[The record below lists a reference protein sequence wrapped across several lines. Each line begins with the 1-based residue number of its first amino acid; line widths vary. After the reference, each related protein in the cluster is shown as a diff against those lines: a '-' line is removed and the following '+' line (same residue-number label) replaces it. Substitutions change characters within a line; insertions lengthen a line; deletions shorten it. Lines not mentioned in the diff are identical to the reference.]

1 MASFNAE
8 SPSISLLKSPNP
20 GALIKQDDIDPLEL
34 FNVISDKTYA
44 NVVKEMKETLYNKML
59 EIGDEPAHDR

>member
-1 MASFNAE
+1 M
-8 SPSISLLKSPNP
+8 KD
-20 GALIKQDDIDPLEL
+20 LIFQAQIMEVKTVNGNCLTAKNDPLEL

-44 NVVKEMKETLYNKML
+44 NVVKEMKETLCNKML